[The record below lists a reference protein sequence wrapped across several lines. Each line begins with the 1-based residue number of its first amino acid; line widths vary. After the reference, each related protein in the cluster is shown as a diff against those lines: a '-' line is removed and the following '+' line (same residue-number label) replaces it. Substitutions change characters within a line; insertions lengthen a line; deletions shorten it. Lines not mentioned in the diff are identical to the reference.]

1 MSRTLGTV
9 VRGVRAPIFREGDSV
24 VDITV
29 STVLNALAE
38 NNITA
43 RDGDVV
49 AVTESVVAR
58 CQGNY
63 ATCEQIAEDVRA
75 RTGGK
80 TVGVAFPILS
90 RNRFSLLLR
99 GIAMGAEKVVLL
111 LSYPSDEVGNHLVSL
126 DQLDEAGIDPWHDV
140 LSLEQF
146 RAAFGEVVHPF
157 TGVDYVAYYKSI
169 IEEAG
174 AQAEI
179 VFANRVTAI
188 LPYTDTVITCDI
200 HSRQRSKRLL
210 TAAGAR
216 VVLGLDDLLT
226 APVDGSGYNAQY
238 GLLGSNK
245 ADDDRVKLFP
255 RDAKAVA
262 EDIGKAM
269 SDATGKRVEAMVY
282 GDGAFKDPAG
292 KIWELADPVVAPGY
306 TSGLVGTPNE
316 LKLKYLA
323 DKEFADLSGEELKNA
338 ISEMKR
344 LNTSIKDEKIS
355 ADIDRLEDL
364 SAKIF
369 AQVKSDPSKLP
380 QIRKFMD
387 YYLPTTLKILNA
399 YDRMGAQG
407 VSGENI
413 DATMQRVESMMGTIV
428 TAFEKQL
435 DMLFG
440 SEAMDISADITVLE
454 NMMKREGLSED
465 DGELHAE
472 SGTATASQDD
482 IKLEL

>member
-9 VRGVRAPIFREGDSV
+9 VRGVRAPIFREGDNV

-29 STVLNALAE
+29 STVLNALQDNA
-38 NNITA
+38 ITA

-63 ATCEQIAEDVRA
+63 ATCEQIAADVRA
-75 RTGGK
+75 KTGGK

-99 GIAMGAEKVVLL
+99 GIALGAEKVVLL

-146 RAAFGEVVHPF
+146 RAAFGQVVHPF

-188 LPYTDTVITCDI
+188 VPYTDTVITCDI
-200 HSRQRSKRLL
+200 HTRQRSKRLL
-210 TAAGAR
+210 TA
-216 VVLGLDDLLT
+216 
-226 APVDGSGYNAQY
+226 PVDGSGCNPQY

-262 EDIGKAM
+262 EAIGKAM
-269 SDATGKRVEAMVY
+269 SEATGKRIEAMVY

-323 DKEFADLSGEELKNA
+323 DKEFADLSGEALQKA
-338 ISEMKR
+338 ISEKIRAKDAKQSLVGNMVSEGTTPR
-344 LNTSIKDEKIS
+344 NLTDLIGSLCDLTSGSGDKGTPIIY
-355 ADIDRLEDL
+355 I
-364 SAKIF
+364 
-369 AQVKSDPSKLP
+369 
-380 QIRKFMD
+380 
-387 YYLPTTLKILNA
+387 
-399 YDRMGAQG
+399 QG
-407 VSGENI
+407 YFDNYTNE
-413 DATMQRVESMMGTIV
+413 
-428 TAFEKQL
+428 
-435 DMLFG
+435 
-440 SEAMDISADITVLE
+440 
-454 NMMKREGLSED
+454 
-465 DGELHAE
+465 
-472 SGTATASQDD
+472 
-482 IKLEL
+482 